1 MLRNHLRSITH
12 PLASPLPSQQR
23 GITDAEIRVSSAEI
37 PELSVQRLKKQKQK
51 KPQKNNNNNNNNNNK
66 THIHTYTQKVQKN
79 AF

>member
-37 PELSVQRLKKQKQK
+37 PELSVQRLKKQKQQK
-51 KPQKNNNNNNNNNNK
+51 KKTQKNNNNNNNK

>member
-51 KPQKNNNNNNNNNNK
+51 KNTKKQQQQQNPH
-66 THIHTYTQKVQKN
+66 THIHTKGPKECLLI
-79 AF
+79 